1 LDLPPKV
8 SLLQALRHRRMVAI
22 LLLGAASGLPFNLT
36 LSTLQ
41 AWLAESKVDIRT
53 IGFFGLAGL
62 PYTVK
67 FLWAPLLDRYLPP
80 LLGRRRGWIVI
91 FQAALALAI
100 GVMSLSEPARMPA
113 ALGAIAFIVVFLSAS
128 QDIVINAYCVDVL
141 PADERALASAV
152 TGFGFRSAAMFAGTV
167 TVFLAAYIGWHIAY
181 GIVAVLMATTIL
193 GTLWAPEPLTPGLPP
208 RTLAAAVVLPL
219 RDLLQRPGATGFL
232 LLALL
237 YKVGDAFALSLYSAF
252 MIRGVHISLQEL
264 SIAGKLN
271 MTISSM
277 VGTALGGW
285 VYLRWGLYRSLLTFG
300 IAQALTNLL
309 YMALALAGNQLWLV
323 IVATSVDNLAGGM
336 GLAAFTAFLMAQCS
350 IDFSATQYALLSAIS
365 ALPRVVMQPIA
376 GFVVDRIGWANF
388 FVVTF
393 LTAIPGLVLLVLLRT
408 RIRDLDAREKA
419 NAVASR

>member
-1 LDLPPKV
+1 LDVPPNV
-8 SLLQALRHRRMVAI
+8 SLLQALRERRMVAI
-22 LLLGAASGLPFNLT
+22 LVLGAASGLPFNLT

-62 PYTVK
+62 PYILK
-67 FLWAPLLDRYLPP
+67 FLWAPLLDRFLPP

-100 GVMSLSEPARMPA
+100 GAMSLSEPARMPA

-128 QDIVINAYCVDVL
+128 QDIVIDAYRVDVI

-152 TGFGFRSAAMFAGTV
+152 TGFGFRSAAMLAGTV
-167 TVFLAAYIGWHIAY
+167 TVFLAAYIGWHVAY
-181 GIVAVLMATTIL
+181 GIIAVLMATTIF
-193 GTLWAPEPLTPGLPP
+193 GTLWAPEPATPGRPP
-208 RTLAAAVVLPL
+208 RTLADAVVLPL
-219 RDLLQRPGATGFL
+219 MDLLARPGAWGFL
-232 LLALL
+232 LLVLL

-277 VGTALGGW
+277 IGTALGGW
-285 VYLRWGLYRSLLTFG
+285 VYLRWGLYRSMLTFG

-309 YMALALAGNQLWLV
+309 YMALALAGNKLWLV
-323 IVATSVDNLAGGM
+323 IVSTSVDNLAGGM

-350 IDFSATQYALLSAIS
+350 VSFSATQYALLSAMS

-393 LTAIPGLVLLVLLRT
+393 LTAMPGIVLLILLRT
-408 RIRDLDAREKA
+408 RIRDLDASEKA
-419 NAVASR
+419 NAAASR

>member
-1 LDLPPKV
+1 LDVPPNV
-8 SLLQALRHRRMVAI
+8 SLLQALRERRMVAI

-62 PYTVK
+62 PYILK
-67 FLWAPLLDRYLPP
+67 FLWAPLLDRFLPP

-100 GVMSLSEPARMPA
+100 GAMSLSEPARMPA

-128 QDIVINAYCVDVL
+128 QDIVIDAYRVDVI

-152 TGFGFRSAAMFAGTV
+152 TGFGFRSAAMLAGTV
-167 TVFLAAYIGWHIAY
+167 TVFLAAYIGWHVAY
-181 GIVAVLMATTIL
+181 GIIAVLMATTIF
-193 GTLWAPEPLTPGLPP
+193 GTLWAPEPATPGRPP
-208 RTLAAAVVLPL
+208 RTLADAVVLPL
-219 RDLLQRPGATGFL
+219 MDLLARPGAWGFL
-232 LLALL
+232 LLVLL

-277 VGTALGGW
+277 IGTALGGW
-285 VYLRWGLYRSLLTFG
+285 VYLRWGLYRSMLTFG

-309 YMALALAGNQLWLV
+309 YMALALAGNKLWLV
-323 IVATSVDNLAGGM
+323 IVSTSVDNLAGGM

-350 IDFSATQYALLSAIS
+350 VSFSATQYALLSAMS

-393 LTAIPGLVLLVLLRT
+393 LTAMPGIVLLILLRT
-408 RIRDLDAREKA
+408 RIRDLDASEKA
-419 NAVASR
+419 NAAASR